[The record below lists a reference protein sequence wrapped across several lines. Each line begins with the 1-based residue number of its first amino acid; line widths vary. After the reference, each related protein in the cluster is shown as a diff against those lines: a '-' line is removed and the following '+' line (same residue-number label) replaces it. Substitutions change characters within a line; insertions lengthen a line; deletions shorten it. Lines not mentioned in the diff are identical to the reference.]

1 MITGTSIFLGQFLS
15 SRPWISFLDHPLSL
29 QGVEPLHLSLSQL
42 HPSPPPTIM
51 PTSSR
56 PQEPQ
61 ATPQPSALCLLLTI
75 CSNTTQ
81 RVVCGPATSA
91 PHRRASDMQFSH
103 PPPTYRI
110 RIPVCVWRGWGGG
123 QGGGVPRFVLQHAPW
138 VILKHCFPD
147 GSAGKESAC
156 NAGDTGD
163 SGLIPGLGRIAGGGN
178 GNPLQYS
185 CLGNSMDR
193 GAWRATVHG
202 VAESWT

>member
-91 PHRRASDMQFSH
+91 SRGVKTLTYKPCARGPATCGFRS
-103 PPPTYRI
+103 PP
-110 RIPVCVWRGWGGG
+110 
-123 QGGGVPRFVLQHAPW
+123 
-138 VILKHCFPD
+138 
-147 GSAGKESAC
+147 
-156 NAGDTGD
+156 GD
-163 SGLIPGLGRIAGGGN
+163 SDAPNLRNHRCGTEVAA
-178 GNPLQYS
+178 
-185 CLGNSMDR
+185 GNSGDSSFC
-193 GAWRATVHG
+193 TV
-202 VAESWT
+202 V

>member
-15 SRPWISFLDHPLSL
+15 SRLWISFLDHPL
-29 QGVEPLHLSLSQL
+29 PLRVSSLSLSRL

-91 PHRRASDMQFSH
+91 SFRNLLEMQILALLPSPITCNQLSSQKLWGWAQHSVFSQAPRKLLMH
-103 PPPTYRI
+103 TTVLRTTLFW
-110 RIPVCVWRGWGGG
+110 VTHTDGW
-123 QGGGVPRFVLQHAPW
+123 
-138 VILKHCFPD
+138 
-147 GSAGKESAC
+147 
-156 NAGDTGD
+156 
-163 SGLIPGLGRIAGGGN
+163 
-178 GNPLQYS
+178 
-185 CLGNSMDR
+185 
-193 GAWRATVHG
+193 
-202 VAESWT
+202 